1 MALGSSASQ
10 STFVDGRGDHEE
22 KPSEEEDDDAD
33 AHQSPI
39 QIGLLHKGF
48 YTVALRD
55 CGFSEATLM

>member
-1 MALGSSASQ
+1 MALGSSANQ
-10 STFVDGRGDHEE
+10 STFVDGHGDHEE
-22 KPSEEEDDDAD
+22 KLSEEEDDAD

-55 CGFSEATLM
+55 CGFSEATSM